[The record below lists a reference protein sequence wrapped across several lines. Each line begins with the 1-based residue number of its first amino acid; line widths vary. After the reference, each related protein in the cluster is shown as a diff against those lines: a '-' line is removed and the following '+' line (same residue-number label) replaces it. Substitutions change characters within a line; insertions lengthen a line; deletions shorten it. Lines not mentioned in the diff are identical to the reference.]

1 MIEINFWGWDKDWGL
16 RIGNWYLGFVLNTG
30 LETRIWDWIWEMDL
44 QIWIRNC
51 DLGLGE
57 ILEMGIDDL
66 GS

>member
-1 MIEINFWGWDKDWGL
+1 M

-30 LETRIWDWIWEMDL
+30 LETRISDWNWELDL

-51 DLGLGE
+51 DLVLGE